1 MDDFVYHDRYLPLL
15 RLTDIIKV
23 DFLSTAKEVRKD
35 LVKKLKPLGVAFL
48 AEKIE
53 TQDMFEEAVDL
64 GYTYCQGYFFSRPKI
79 VTGKDIPGFKLNYL
93 RLLQEIHRPDL
104 DFGKLE
110 EIIRGEVS
118 LSYKLLRYINSPFFG
133 RKDEISSLKQA
144 LLLLG
149 EKETIKWL
157 TLVILAS
164 MGEDKP
170 QELVAQSL
178 FRAKFCEP
186 LAPLVGL
193 LSQKESLFLLGLFS
207 MIDALLDRPLPEILA
222 EIPIAEEIKGA
233 LLGENNRLRK
243 VFQYVLSYEKGEWNT
258 LADIG
263 LRGLSDEKV
272 SRLYLEA
279 VRGLSFTP

>member
-1 MDDFVYHDRYLPLL
+1 
-15 RLTDIIKV
+15 
-23 DFLSTAKEVRKD
+23 
-35 LVKKLKPLGVAFL
+35 
-48 AEKIE
+48 
-53 TQDMFEEAVDL
+53 
-64 GYTYCQGYFFSRPKI
+64 
-79 VTGKDIPGFKLNYL
+79 
-93 RLLQEIHRPDL
+93 
-104 DFGKLE
+104 
-110 EIIRGEVS
+110 
-118 LSYKLLRYINSPFFG
+118 
-133 RKDEISSLKQA
+133 
-144 LLLLG
+144 
-149 EKETIKWL
+149 
-157 TLVILAS
+157 

-178 FRAKFCEP
+178 FRAKFCES